1 MIGLCKLQRRWN
13 MTIDEIINQLDSLRM
28 NCKEWTKKEDIDWI
42 RNVMALDFA
51 IMIINRELIGLGILE
66 VE

>member
-1 MIGLCKLQRRWN
+1 

-28 NCKEWTKKEDIDWI
+28 HCEEWTKKEDIDWI